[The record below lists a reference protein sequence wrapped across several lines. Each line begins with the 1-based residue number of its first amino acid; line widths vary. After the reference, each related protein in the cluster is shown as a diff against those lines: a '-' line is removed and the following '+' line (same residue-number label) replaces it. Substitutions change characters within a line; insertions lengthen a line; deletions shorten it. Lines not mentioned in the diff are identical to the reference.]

1 MAHPGS
7 NIKQPGWQEKIRG
20 RKKVESNLPMALAK
34 FCHNPASN
42 RISSY
47 KEKRQAV
54 GYLTLFL

>member
-47 KEKRQAV
+47 
-54 GYLTLFL
+54 